1 MREKSFRH
9 LSKQDPVLA
18 RVIKSAK
25 LRPLKPRKNHF
36 KSLVVAIINQQLST
50 KAAET
55 IEARFVSLF
64 GGSFHKFRGRS
75 GPSWGEGKF
84 PKPAEILKVSN
95 KKLRACGLSL
105 RKISYIKY
113 LAKAVEQKKI
123 DFKKLQK
130 ATDEEIINT
139 LTRFKGIGR
148 WTAEMFLIFHLLRP
162 DVLPLKD
169 LGLLKSIDLHYT
181 DGKRLKTSEYAALS
195 ERWAPYRTVATWY
208 LWRAL
213 DPVPVEY

>member
-148 WTAEMFLIFHLLRP
+148 WTAEMFLIFSLARP
-162 DVLPLKD
+162 DVFSVGD
-169 LGLLKSIDLHYT
+169 LGLKNAIKKLYKIDAVKHKKKLIKLV
-181 DGKRLKTSEYAALS
+181 DSWK
-195 ERWAPYRTVATWY
+195 PYRTAAARH
-208 LWRAL
+208 LWASL
-213 DPVPVEY
+213 KLKD